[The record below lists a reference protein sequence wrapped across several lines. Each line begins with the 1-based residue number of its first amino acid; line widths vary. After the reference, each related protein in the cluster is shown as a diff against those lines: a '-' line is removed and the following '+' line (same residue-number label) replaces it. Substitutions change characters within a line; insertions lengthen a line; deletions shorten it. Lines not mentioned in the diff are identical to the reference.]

1 MAKRGYIYYIPPMH
15 TIRFLS
21 NNGLYLK
28 GFRTFSFEV
37 KISSIYSK
45 IFSMKQTF

>member
-1 MAKRGYIYYIPPMH
+1 MAKRGYIFYIPPMH

-37 KISSIYSK
+37 KS
-45 IFSMKQTF
+45 FDTH